1 MNKEP
6 EIWVDIVGYEG
17 LYSISNLGR
26 IASHHRGE
34 NRILH
39 PATHKWNGY
48 SYVDLSKNGVR
59 KSFRVHVLVAKHFLP
74 NPQGLVDI
82 NHKDEDKLNNRVDN
96 LEWCTKSYNINY
108 GTRNARQ
115 RVKMC
120 KPVVQYYKN
129 GERIRTYDSIRQ
141 ASQITGIS
149 APHILRS
156 CKKIRPSAGGYVWRY
171 LAEVQDAH

>member
-6 EIWVDIVGYEG
+6 EKWLDIVGYEG
-17 LYSISNLGR
+17 VYSISNFGR
-26 IASHHRGE
+26 VMSHHQGK
-34 NRILH
+34 NRILKSV
-39 PATHKWNGY
+39 ANSTGY
-48 SYVDLSKNGVR
+48 AYVDLSRNNVS

-74 NPQGLVDI
+74 NPKGLTDI

-115 RVKMC
+115 RAKMC

-156 CKKIRPSAGGYVWRY
+156 CKKIRPSACGFVWRY
-171 LAEVQDAH
+171 LTEVQDAH